1 MTLLVCEM
9 SAVERC
15 LNILWQCFSL
25 GLEFLHEKERQK
37 SIKVKSHAKLRKERE
52 RKKKGC
58 SCPTHNKSIS
68 EGRVHRVSNRV
79 KKTQDA
85 EDPSQK
91 EGTQKGGGKTQI
103 IGNKREKNKE
113 ERKEEET
120 DGGQTCIFL
129 YFDSFLILK

>member
-103 IGNKREKNKE
+103 IGNKREKN
-113 ERKEEET
+113 T
-120 DGGQTCIFL
+120 PF
-129 YFDSFLILK
+129 